1 MKADKRSPIKDKP
14 LRNPGQSLEE
24 HQLDLAYDK
33 VLGPF
38 LLAVF
43 VLFSRHSSGGGTS

>member
-1 MKADKRSPIKDKP
+1 
-14 LRNPGQSLEE
+14 LEE
-24 HQLDLAYDK
+24 QRLDLAYDK

-43 VLFSRHSSGGGTS
+43 VLFLAAL